1 MEIVRNREKYRLL
14 LQNFSDAVVV
24 HSIVNDRPAPFIEV
38 NDQACQMPGYP
49 REKLLALTLA
59 DIADPG
65 QEERIALIMRVLS
78 EKRYSL
84 YEIGLVAKDGH
95 RIRAEISAQMFDL
108 KGTPVVIS
116 IIRDI
121 TKNRVNRS

>member
-1 MEIVRNREKYRLL
+1 MKV
-14 LQNFSDAVVV
+14 
-24 HSIVNDRPAPFIEV
+24 
-38 NDQACQMPGYP
+38 
-49 REKLLALTLA
+49 LA
-59 DIADPG
+59 
-65 QEERIALIMRVLS
+65 

-95 RIRAEISAQMFDL
+95 RIQAEISAQMFDL

-121 TKNRVNRS
+121 TKRPVNRT